1 MSSNPYQKSPPPAVQ
16 TTDDDNISMKDSS
29 PSSKNSADTTV
40 RQDGTQQHEDM
51 SPRSKTS
58 EADVDNRFDENHF
71 QIPPSFGRP
80 ITEETLRD
88 ADHPYIFWAS
98 LRLPIA
104 KDPANPMAAVYDAL
118 EEFVSQ
124 FADEDPNFVVFPYNL
139 SDYKSVE
146 DLPPPIKT
154 AEDIPDDIE
163 EWLEYFPGAKPRVT
177 GGDTYT
183 ALLIGL
189 SVPLPKIVKNLSAWM
204 RNKCFGLWKAY
215 LQSEKP
221 TSLGWLLFSTQT
233 MDINLL
239 KDAISDHLE
248 NIPIGLRWKM
258 ISQGSQGAIPKDQQ
272 VKALHVLVDELD
284 VPMAKP
290 LLLALYTSKPGANHK
305 FPLHIRMQI
314 VPEIDMVLNTKGRQ
328 SVDKLRACQKTWLAG
343 KLIQIKTWEI
353 ELLDDES
360 EELGMTLRD
369 AMMDLRHP
377 TNSKFNLFH
386 SIDKHFCDS
395 CHVLTVLKSAES
407 HAHAMIVAMLPYLLW
422 QHAQSKPGPKAS
434 ALKKWFSPEAHRRA
448 EDAFWCPKD
457 ECVKN
462 PSDLMLAEA
471 LEAEDALY
479 WEVEVDKAPSP
490 KRKRPQAEEESL
502 NDSVPTV
509 NTAMS
514 AKKLPKTA
522 IKGNQSN
529 GRTSTQTRFATD
541 SQTVASQVTT
551 ISQLTDMVT
560 AVQQD
565 HKTLLS
571 RFDKLTEQLSLLL
584 SDKQSSP
591 SQRPAGGHASE
602 SGRRT

>member
-1 MSSNPYQKSPPPAVQ
+1 MASNPYQKSPPAAVQ
-16 TTDDDNISMKDSS
+16 TTDDDNVSMKDSS
-29 PSSKNSADTTV
+29 PSSKTSSDSNVGQGGSKD
-40 RQDGTQQHEDM
+40 Q

-58 EADVDNRFDENHF
+58 DVDGDGGFDENPF

-88 ADHPYIFWAS
+88 EEHPYVFWAS

-104 KDPANPMAAVYDAL
+104 KDPANPMAAVFDAL

-124 FADEDPNFVVFPYNL
+124 FADEDPNFVIFPYNL
-139 SDYKSVE
+139 SDYESVE
-146 DLPPPIKT
+146 DLPPPIET

-189 SVPLPKIVKNLSAWM
+189 SIPLPKIVKNLSAWM
-204 RNKCFGLWKAY
+204 RNKQFGLWKAY

-221 TSLGWLLFSTQT
+221 TSLGWLLFSTQN

-248 NIPIGLRWKM
+248 NIPVGLRWKM
-258 ISQGSQGAIPKDQQ
+258 ISQGSQGAIPKEQQ

-290 LLLALYTSKPGANHK
+290 LLLALYTSKPGATHK
-305 FPLHIRMQI
+305 FPLHIRMRI

-377 TNSKFNLFH
+377 TNPKFNLFH
-386 SIDKHFCDS
+386 SIDKHFRDS
-395 CHVLTVLKSAES
+395 CYVLTVLKSAES
-407 HAHAMIVAMLPYLLW
+407 HAHAMIAAMLPYLLW

-434 ALKKWFSPEAHRRA
+434 ALKKWFSPEARRRA

-471 LEAEDALY
+471 LDAEDALY
-479 WEVEVDKAPSP
+479 WEVEVDRAPSP
-490 KRKRPQAEEESL
+490 KRKRQQAEEESL

-514 AKKLPKTA
+514 AKKTPKSA
-522 IKGNQSN
+522 IKGDQPKGRSSN
-529 GRTSTQTRFATD
+529 QTRFATD
-541 SQTVASQVTT
+541 SQTVNSQVTT
-551 ISQLTDMVT
+551 ISQLTEIVS

-571 RFDKLTEQLSLLL
+571 RFDHLTEQLSLLL
-584 SDKQSSP
+584 SEKQPSS
-591 SQRPAGGHASE
+591 SQRPAGGHD
-602 SGRRT
+602 SGSGHHT